1 MKSLRSNT
9 YFLTSMQHINDCF
22 LIAVAATLL
31 RYGAKHGAKTKL
43 QVLLLLSVF
52 IWGFC
57 CSGVLGFGVVDFLG
71 SLVWVGFGWCFFVCF
86 FFSEETITYLS

>member
-1 MKSLRSNT
+1 MKSVRSNT

-22 LIAVAATLL
+22 LMAVAATLL
-31 RYGAKHGAKTKL
+31 RYSAKHGAKTKL

-57 CSGVLGFGVVDFLG
+57 CSGVLVFGVVGFLG
-71 SLVWVGFGWCFFVCF
+71 FFGLGGFWLVGLWC
-86 FFSEETITYLS
+86 FSEETITYLS